1 MRRRSHGPL
10 SSHSLPPLSYS
21 NPSLI
26 ALTVRPHVINIVGHT
41 NASSI
46 DVRVDEERTLECVV
60 SGGRPAAQVKWF
72 RKGVELRSSVME
84 VHDVETETTM
94 YSQETDSGTHELT
107 LSRSRIKIKPRA
119 GDNGVVYVCE
129 AQHPA
134 LSTPMRTAASL
145 SVVYPPGPPEITGY
159 ADGEKARMG
168 DVMKLQCRSKG
179 GNPLAQLVWF
189 KNNEQVDFSYTTVSG
204 RESVNEYSFTIDAS
218 DNNAVY
224 RCEASSPLISPTPL
238 VASVKMTV
246 HCEFRSYL
254 SAFPSCWSP
263 KSLSSPTPSS
273 VPPETSSVASS
284 ACDARLQPLL
294 QAGWQ
299 RIYALLLPSV
309 TKSAFNSPTHL
320 LPLHL
325 FSASH
330 G

>member
-1 MRRRSHGPL
+1 MHFPPL
-10 SSHSLPPLSYS
+10 SSQSCPSYR
-21 NPSLI
+21 
-26 ALTVRPHVINIVGHT
+26 TVRPQTINIVGHT

-60 SGGRPAAQVKWF
+60 SGGRPAAQVRWF
-72 RKGVELRSSVME
+72 RKGIELRSTVME
-84 VHDVETETTM
+84 VQNVDTVTNV
-94 YSQETDSGTHELT
+94 YSHESESGTHELT
-107 LSRSRIKIKPRA
+107 LSRSKIKIKPRA

-134 LSTPMRTAASL
+134 LSSPMRTAASL

-168 DVMKLQCRSKG
+168 DVMKLLCRSRG

-238 VASVKMTV
+238 VTSVKMTV
-246 HCEFRSYL
+246 HCEFLPLISSRTM
-254 SAFPSCWSP
+254 FPGLPELRCLR
-263 KSLSSPTPSS
+263 LSSQTPSS
-273 VPPETSSVASS
+273 VPSETSSVASS
-284 ACDARLQPLL
+284 ACDPRRRGVHLCAPLCHC
-294 QAGWQ
+294 
-299 RIYALLLPSV
+299 PV
-309 TKSAFNSPTHL
+309 TKSAFSHSFAASSPFF
-320 LPLHL
+320 PRIPR
-325 FSASH
+325 
-330 G
+330 

>member
-1 MRRRSHGPL
+1 MHFP
-10 SSHSLPPLSYS
+10 HSLISILP
-21 NPSLI
+21 LI
-26 ALTVRPHVINIVGHT
+26 ALTVRPQMINIVGHT

-46 DVRVDEERTLECVV
+46 DVRVDEERSLECIV

-72 RKGVELRSSVME
+72 RKGIELRSSVME
-84 VHDVETETTM
+84 VQNVDTVTSTYSHETE
-94 YSQETDSGTHELT
+94 SGTHELT
-107 LSRSRIKIKPRA
+107 LSKSRIKIKPRA
-119 GDNGVVYVCE
+119 SDNGVVYVCE

-134 LSTPMRTAASL
+134 LSSPMRTAASL

-168 DVMKLQCRSKG
+168 DVMKLQCRSRG

-238 VASVKMTV
+238 VTSVKMTV
-246 HCEFRSYL
+246 HCEFPSL
-254 SAFPSCWSP
+254 ISGTMFPVFP
-263 KSLSSPTPSS
+263 DGAPVPLLSSQTPSS

-284 ACDARLQPLL
+284 ACQPLL
-294 QAGWQ
+294 QA
-299 RIYALLLPSV
+299 R
-309 TKSAFNSPTHL
+309 SAFIRSLPRHEISFQFSHSFAASSPL
-320 LPLHL
+320 LRIPR
-325 FSASH
+325 
-330 G
+330 